1 MYVNHL
7 YHKYYPNVE
16 EKKIKWHQG
25 PEKDMYVHYFAIV
38 DIHKMRVYIHGIIT
52 SSTVFSRFH
61 LK

>member
-7 YHKYYPNVE
+7 YHKYYPNVK

-38 DIHKMRVYIHGIIT
+38 DIHKCVCISMELLPQVL
-52 SSTVFSRFH
+52 FSVDFI
-61 LK
+61 